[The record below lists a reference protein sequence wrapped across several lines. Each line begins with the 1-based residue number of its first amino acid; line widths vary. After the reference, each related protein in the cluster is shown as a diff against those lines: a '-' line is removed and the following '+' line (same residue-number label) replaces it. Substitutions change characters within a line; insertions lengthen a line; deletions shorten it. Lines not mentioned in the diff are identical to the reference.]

1 MLPKTEN
8 GPPLGSVHRQRNDD
22 RRTVGL
28 GSTRG
33 RHIPADGRQETV
45 SNHRHCRGYGLG
57 LFQFS
62 LRGGSSPGLRE
73 GDRLIPSKR
82 SVATLTPVAGRRLS
96 AFQSARLF
104 RAVQFQLRQHVTRQ
118 SPDAAECHSSNAFR
132 GGCFD
137 AVHSTRRLI
146 ANDQFIVGEIRN
158 V

>member
-1 MLPKTEN
+1 MITLPY
-8 GPPLGSVHRQRNDD
+8 RQRNDD

-73 GDRLIPSKR
+73 GDRRIPSKR
-82 SVATLTPVAGRRLS
+82 SVATLNTRGGPVGVRFAGAPHYRLLNPHLQIK
-96 AFQSARLF
+96 AN
-104 RAVQFQLRQHVTRQ
+104 AVQSHCADLPKHPSGPFVVAAF
-118 SPDAAECHSSNAFR
+118 DAANQPRDGGRNLGNSNQ
-132 GGCFD
+132 
-137 AVHSTRRLI
+137 TR
-146 ANDQFIVGEIRN
+146 AS
-158 V
+158 